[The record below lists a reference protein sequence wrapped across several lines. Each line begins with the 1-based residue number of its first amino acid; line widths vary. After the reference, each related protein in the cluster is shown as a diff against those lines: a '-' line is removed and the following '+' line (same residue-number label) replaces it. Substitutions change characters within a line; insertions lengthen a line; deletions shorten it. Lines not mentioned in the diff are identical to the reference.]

1 MMRVLVGVV
10 LLALSTQAAAAPRPA
25 VRDPVSYNIGASCR
39 WQKRCIAQQREA
51 MKAALNYVGTQRP
64 PFWRIELCNRNAR
77 RVGHRVDWIGF
88 NNCIR
93 NAALR
98 PPVVPAAKK
107 KRRRIFG

>member
-1 MMRVLVGVV
+1 MKHVLGRLV
-10 LLALSTQAAAAPRPA
+10 LLALSAQAAAAPRPA

-93 NAALR
+93 NPALR
-98 PPVVPAAKK
+98 PPAVPKK
-107 KRRRIFG
+107 KRRRLFG